1 MREIR
6 IMDNELKLQF
16 VDTFAKLI
24 TAAFAMVAALAWNNA
39 IQTLI
44 TNALGT
50 GNEVLALFIY
60 AIIVTII
67 AVIAV
72 VWITRSFNKLHTMVE
87 KEKKSE

>member
-1 MREIR
+1 MRERR

-24 TAAFAMVAALAWNNA
+24 TAAFAMVAALAWNAA
-39 IQTLI
+39 IQALI
-44 TNALGT
+44 NDILGT
-50 GNEVLALFIY
+50 DSQLVGLFIY

-72 VWITRSFNKLHTMVE
+72 VWITRSFSKLQVMVDKDKK
-87 KEKKSE
+87 KE